1 MTAIKFGSIKADL
14 QLCPIEPSWVLE
26 GKPISRNFTLSSS
39 PDGTSSTV
47 LWDCTAGKFNWYYQF
62 DESVHVLEG
71 SVVIEDEA
79 GVVHKVS
86 AGDTIFFPLG
96 AHAVWTVET
105 YVRKLAFCRNPL
117 PAPIH
122 FANRVYRKLK
132 RTFGVGSGAS
142 GALLGSS
149 QT

>member
-1 MTAIKFGSIKADL
+1 
-14 QLCPIEPSWVLE
+14 
-26 GKPISRNFTLSSS
+26 
-39 PDGTSSTV
+39 
-47 LWDCTAGKFNWYYQF
+47 
-62 DESVHVLEG
+62 VHVLEG
-71 SVVIEDEA
+71 SVLIEDDA

-132 RTFGVGSGAS
+132 RTFGVGGGAS
-142 GALLGSS
+142 APLLGSS
-149 QT
+149 QS